1 MNNKQTRQST
11 KDTTKI
17 TALYSRLSNEDK
29 LIGESGSIKNQKIM
43 LEKHAS
49 AHGFTNFVHFF
60 DDDYTG
66 GNFDRPSWKKLMEEV
81 EAGRV
86 SALIV
91 KDMSR
96 FGRDHVQIGIY
107 MELFRTSGIRFMS
120 IGENID
126 SQIPETLDFAPFINI
141 INEYYLRDTSRKI
154 KASHKVRGMSG
165 KRLTFAPIYGYML
178 DPNDKNKWIID
189 PEAAAIV
196 KRIYHLTI
204 QGVGPYTIA
213 RILSE
218 EKIKRPSF
226 YMYDRGIIDWKNR
239 DHSDPYVW
247 NGRSVIQMVEKPEYK
262 GHTVNFR
269 TNKESYKDKQSKKNA
284 KEDWVIFENTHP
296 GIVDAETWETAQRC
310 RKTKRRTDTLGE
322 ANPLTGL
329 IFCSDCGAKLYNR
342 RDVGGRAIDQFGK
355 EYNKGYQDYY
365 HCSTHNN
372 AGRKFRTQCTAHRIK
387 TSALREI
394 ALEVIKAAS
403 KFVKEDEEKFIKQM
417 HETSAIQQ
425 EQTLKSHKKRI
436 AKEERRISELNTL
449 IKRIYEDNVSGKL
462 SDKRFELLAEE
473 YEQEQSELELLI
485 AQLQAEIDSY
495 SEDSTRAD
503 QFINIVKRHTD
514 FSELTPQMI
523 TEYIDKIIV
532 YEAVIMERS

>member
-1 MNNKQTRQST
+1 LQFYRSYPDNF
-11 KDTTKI
+11 
-17 TALYSRLSNEDK
+17 
-29 LIGESGSIKNQKIM
+29 QKCDCIN
-43 LEKHAS
+43 LDV
-49 AHGFTNFVHFF
+49 FI

-66 GNFDRPSWKKLMEEV
+66 GNFDRPDWKKLIAEV

-86 SALIV
+86 TALLV

-96 FGRDHVQIGIY
+96 FGRDHVQVGTY
-107 MELFRTSGIRFMS
+107 MELFRQKNIRFIS

-126 SQIPETLDFAPFINI
+126 SLIPESLEFAPFINI

-154 KASHKVRGMSG
+154 KASHKIRGMSG

-189 PEAAAIV
+189 PEAAAVV

-226 YMYDRGIIDWKNR
+226 YMYDRGIVNWKNR

-269 TNKESYKDKQSKKNA
+269 YDKKSYKDKTSQKNA

-296 GIVDAETWETAQRC
+296 EIVDSETWETAQRC
-310 RKTKRRTDTLGE
+310 RNTKRRTDTLGV
-322 ANPLTGL
+322 ANPRTGL
-329 IFCSDCGAKLYNR
+329 LFCSDCGAKLYNR
-342 RDVGGRAIDQFGK
+342 RDVGGKAYDQFGR

-372 AGRKFRTQCTAHRIK
+372 TGRKFNTQCTAHRILTIVIK
-387 TSALREI
+387 EI

-403 KFVKEDEEKFIKQM
+403 KFVKEDEEVFIKQM
-417 HETSAIQQ
+417 RETSAVQQ

-436 AKEERRISELNTL
+436 AKEERRITELNTL
-449 IKRIYEDNVSGKL
+449 IKRLYEDNVSGKL
-462 SDKRFELLAEE
+462 SDKRFEILSEE
-473 YEQEQSELELLI
+473 YEQEQSEW
-485 AQLQAEIDSY
+485 S
-495 SEDSTRAD
+495 S
-503 QFINIVKRHTD
+503 
-514 FSELTPQMI
+514 
-523 TEYIDKIIV
+523 
-532 YEAVIMERS
+532 